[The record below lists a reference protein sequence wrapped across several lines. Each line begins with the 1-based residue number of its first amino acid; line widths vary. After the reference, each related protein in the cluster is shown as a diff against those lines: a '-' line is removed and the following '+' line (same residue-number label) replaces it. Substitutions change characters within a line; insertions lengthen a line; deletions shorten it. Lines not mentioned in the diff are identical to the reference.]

1 MSILTI
7 LAILGIAVGIIA
19 LIQEK
24 RFNGQRSYAVI
35 VALIVASI
43 GLLVLAGVA
52 SSQKSQKRGDQL
64 IAQND
69 SAADAAQNSAN
80 GAEAPEK
87 AAEAP
92 EKAAQPE
99 KADNVAQANNFAP
112 TIAEPEKAAQPEK
125 ADNVAQADNAAPTIA
140 EPEKAAQPEKADNV
154 AQADNAAPTIA
165 EPEKAAQPEKADN
178 VAVADNA
185 APAEPEKA
193 APAAPTVVEDDPL
206 APNAVAGN
214 LHDDAKINEVIAFTA
229 RKSKKKSKGAEI
241 VSYHWDFADGTTSNE
256 RDVKHSYDKI
266 GTYDVVLTVTDK
278 AGRSAKAIRRI
289 MVNRPESKIHFLRR
303 DIKDAKTPDNAPD
316 PITGTYAKQFSGST
330 INLEAK
336 GFILSGENCECTV
349 QVAIQGDT
357 CNATRNKSLKNGG
370 EGNLGVK
377 ASCKGDPANIT
388 WTVTRKA
395 SGDCA
400 CTFND
405 FRIEANES

>member
-92 EKAAQPE
+92 EK
-99 KADNVAQANNFAP
+99 
-112 TIAEPEKAAQPEK
+112 TS
-125 ADNVAQADNAAPTIA
+125 
-140 EPEKAAQPEKADNV
+140 
-154 AQADNAAPTIA
+154 

-178 VAVADNA
+178 VAVADSA

>member
-69 SAADAAQNSAN
+69 SAADAAKNSAN
-80 GAEAPEK
+80 GAQAPDNAAQAAQAPAPTTPEPEK
-87 AAEAP
+87 AAEP
-92 EKAAQPE
+92 EKNAEPE
-99 KADNVAQANNFAP
+99 KADNVAQAGNAAAAP
-112 TIAEPEKAAQPEK
+112 APAEPEKAAEPEK
-125 ADNVAQADNAAPTIA
+125 TA
-140 EPEKAAQPEKADNV
+140 EPEKADDAVQ
-154 AQADNAAPTIA
+154 AAP
-165 EPEKAAQPEKADN
+165 AAP
-178 VAVADNA
+178 

-193 APAAPTVVEDDPL
+193 APAAPAVVENDPL

-214 LHDDAKINEVIAFTA
+214 PHDDAKINEVIAFTA

-241 VSYHWDFADGTTSNE
+241 VSYHWDFADGTTSDE

>member
-7 LAILGIAVGIIA
+7 LAILGIAVGIVA

-92 EKAAQPE
+92 EK
-99 KADNVAQANNFAP
+99 
-112 TIAEPEKAAQPEK
+112 TS
-125 ADNVAQADNAAPTIA
+125 
-140 EPEKAAQPEKADNV
+140 
-154 AQADNAAPTIA
+154 

-178 VAVADNA
+178 VAVADSA

>member
-92 EKAAQPE
+92 EKA
-99 KADNVAQANNFAP
+99 DNVAQANNFAP
-112 TIAEPEKAAQPEK
+112 TIAEPEKAAQP
-125 ADNVAQADNAAPTIA
+125 Q
-140 EPEKAAQPEKADNV
+140 
-154 AQADNAAPTIA
+154 
-165 EPEKAAQPEKADN
+165 KADN
-178 VAVADNA
+178 VAVADSA

>member
-92 EKAAQPE
+92 EK
-99 KADNVAQANNFAP
+99 
-112 TIAEPEKAAQPEK
+112 TAEPEKAAQPQK

-178 VAVADNA
+178 VAVADSA

-193 APAAPTVVEDDPL
+193 APAEPTVVEDDPL

>member
-92 EKAAQPE
+92 EKTAEPEKAAQPE
-99 KADNVAQANNFAP
+99 KADNVAQADNAAP
-112 TIAEPEKAAQPEK
+112 TIAEPEKAAQPQK

-154 AQADNAAPTIA
+154 AQADNAAPTI
-165 EPEKAAQPEKADN
+165 
-178 VAVADNA
+178 
-185 APAEPEKA
+185 AEPEKA

>member
-92 EKAAQPE
+92 EK
-99 KADNVAQANNFAP
+99 
-112 TIAEPEKAAQPEK
+112 TSEPEKAAQPEK

-140 EPEKAAQPEKADNV
+140 EPEKAAP
-154 AQADNAAPTIA
+154 AAPTI
-165 EPEKAAQPEKADN
+165 
-178 VAVADNA
+178 
-185 APAEPEKA
+185 
-193 APAAPTVVEDDPL
+193 VEDDPL

>member
-92 EKAAQPE
+92 EK
-99 KADNVAQANNFAP
+99 
-112 TIAEPEKAAQPEK
+112 T
-125 ADNVAQADNAAPTIA
+125 
-140 EPEKAAQPEKADNV
+140 
-154 AQADNAAPTIA
+154 A

-178 VAVADNA
+178 VAVADSA

-336 GFILSGENCECTV
+336 RFILSGENCECTV

>member
-92 EKAAQPE
+92 EK
-99 KADNVAQANNFAP
+99 
-112 TIAEPEKAAQPEK
+112 TAEPEKAAQPEK
-125 ADNVAQADNAAPTIA
+125 ADNVAVADNAAPA

>member
-92 EKAAQPE
+92 EKA
-99 KADNVAQANNFAP
+99 
-112 TIAEPEKAAQPEK
+112 
-125 ADNVAQADNAAPTIA
+125 DNVAQADNAAPTIA

-154 AQADNAAPTIA
+154 AQANNFAPTIA

>member
-92 EKAAQPE
+92 EKTAEPEKAAQPE

-112 TIAEPEKAAQPEK
+112 TIAEPEKAAQPQK

-140 EPEKAAQPEKADNV
+140 EPEKAAQP
-154 AQADNAAPTIA
+154 Q
-165 EPEKAAQPEKADN
+165 KADN
-178 VAVADNA
+178 VAVADSA

-405 FRIEANES
+405 FRVEANES

>member
-87 AAEAP
+87 AAGA
-92 EKAAQPE
+92 
-99 KADNVAQANNFAP
+99 
-112 TIAEPEKAAQPEK
+112 
-125 ADNVAQADNAAPTIA
+125 
-140 EPEKAAQPEKADNV
+140 PEKADNV

-178 VAVADNA
+178 VAVADSA
-185 APAEPEKA
+185 APADPEKA

>member
-69 SAADAAQNSAN
+69 SAADAAKNSAN
-80 GAEAPEK
+80 GAQAPDNAAQAAQAPAPTTPEPEK
-87 AAEAP
+87 AAEP
-92 EKAAQPE
+92 EKNAEPE
-99 KADNVAQANNFAP
+99 KADNVAQAGNAAAAP
-112 TIAEPEKAAQPEK
+112 APAEPEKAAEPEK
-125 ADNVAQADNAAPTIA
+125 TA
-140 EPEKAAQPEKADNV
+140 EPEKADDAVQ
-154 AQADNAAPTIA
+154 AAP
-165 EPEKAAQPEKADN
+165 AAP
-178 VAVADNA
+178 

-193 APAAPTVVEDDPL
+193 APAAPAVVENDPL

-214 LHDDAKINEVIAFTA
+214 PHDDAKINEVIAFTA

-241 VSYHWDFADGTTSNE
+241 VSYHWDFADGTTSDE

-278 AGRSAKAIRRI
+278 AGRSAKAVRRI

-357 CNATRNKSLKNGG
+357 CNATRKKSLKNGG
-370 EGNLGVK
+370 EGDLGVK

-400 CTFND
+400 CSFKD

>member
-92 EKAAQPE
+92 EK
-99 KADNVAQANNFAP
+99 
-112 TIAEPEKAAQPEK
+112 TAEPEKAAQPEK

-165 EPEKAAQPEKADN
+165 EPEKAAPPEKADN
-178 VAVADNA
+178 VAQADNA
-185 APAEPEKA
+185 APTIAEPEKA

>member
-92 EKAAQPE
+92 GK
-99 KADNVAQANNFAP
+99 
-112 TIAEPEKAAQPEK
+112 TAEPEKAAQP
-125 ADNVAQADNAAPTIA
+125 Q
-140 EPEKAAQPEKADNV
+140 
-154 AQADNAAPTIA
+154 
-165 EPEKAAQPEKADN
+165 KADN

-185 APAEPEKA
+185 APADPEKA

>member
-92 EKAAQPE
+92 EK
-99 KADNVAQANNFAP
+99 
-112 TIAEPEKAAQPEK
+112 TSEPEK
-125 ADNVAQADNAAPTIA
+125 ADNAAPTIA
-140 EPEKAAQPEKADNV
+140 EPEKAAQPEKADNA
-154 AQADNAAPTIA
+154 AQADNAAPTVA
-165 EPEKAAQPEKADN
+165 EPEKAAQPQKADN
-178 VAVADNA
+178 VAVADSA
-185 APAEPEKA
+185 APADPEKA

>member
-1 MSILTI
+1 MSILTM

-92 EKAAQPE
+92 EKA
-99 KADNVAQANNFAP
+99 
-112 TIAEPEKAAQPEK
+112 
-125 ADNVAQADNAAPTIA
+125 DNVAQADNAAPTIA

-178 VAVADNA
+178 VAVADSA

>member
-92 EKAAQPE
+92 EK
-99 KADNVAQANNFAP
+99 
-112 TIAEPEKAAQPEK
+112 TSEPEKAAQPEK

-140 EPEKAAQPEKADNV
+140 
-154 AQADNAAPTIA
+154 APTI
-165 EPEKAAQPEKADN
+165 
-178 VAVADNA
+178 
-185 APAEPEKA
+185 AEPEKA

>member
-92 EKAAQPE
+92 EK
-99 KADNVAQANNFAP
+99 
-112 TIAEPEKAAQPEK
+112 TAEPEKAAQP
-125 ADNVAQADNAAPTIA
+125 Q
-140 EPEKAAQPEKADNV
+140 KADNV

-178 VAVADNA
+178 VAVADSA

>member
-92 EKAAQPE
+92 EK
-99 KADNVAQANNFAP
+99 
-112 TIAEPEKAAQPEK
+112 T
-125 ADNVAQADNAAPTIA
+125 
-140 EPEKAAQPEKADNV
+140 
-154 AQADNAAPTIA
+154 A

-178 VAVADNA
+178 VAVADSA

-256 RDVKHSYDKI
+256 RDIKHSYDKI

>member
-92 EKAAQPE
+92 EKTAEPE

-140 EPEKAAQPEKADNV
+140 EPEKAAH
-154 AQADNAAPTIA
+154 
-165 EPEKAAQPEKADN
+165 PEKADN

>member
-92 EKAAQPE
+92 EKAAEAPEKTSEPEKAAQPE

-125 ADNVAQADNAAPTIA
+125 ADNVA
-140 EPEKAAQPEKADNV
+140 
-154 AQADNAAPTIA
+154 
-165 EPEKAAQPEKADN
+165 
-178 VAVADNA
+178 VADSA

>member
-92 EKAAQPE
+92 EKTAEPEKAAQPE
-99 KADNVAQANNFAP
+99 KP
-112 TIAEPEKAAQPEK
+112 AQPEK
-125 ADNVAQADNAAPTIA
+125 ADNVAQADNAAPTI
-140 EPEKAAQPEKADNV
+140 
-154 AQADNAAPTIA
+154 
-165 EPEKAAQPEKADN
+165 
-178 VAVADNA
+178 
-185 APAEPEKA
+185 AEPEKA

>member
-43 GLLVLAGVA
+43 GLLVLTGVA

-69 SAADAAQNSAN
+69 SAADAAKNSAN
-80 GAEAPEK
+80 GAQAPDNAAQAPAPTTPEPEK
-87 AAEAP
+87 TAEP
-92 EKAAQPE
+92 EKNAEPE
-99 KADNVAQANNFAP
+99 KADNVAQAG
-112 TIAEPEKAAQPEK
+112 
-125 ADNVAQADNAAPTIA
+125 NAA
-140 EPEKAAQPEKADNV
+140 
-154 AQADNAAPTIA
+154 AAP
-165 EPEKAAQPEKADN
+165 
-178 VAVADNA
+178 

-193 APAAPTVVEDDPL
+193 APAEPAVVENDPL

-214 LHDDAKINEVIAFTA
+214 PHDDAKINEVIAFTA

-241 VSYHWDFADGTTSNE
+241 VSYHWDFADGTTSDE

-278 AGRSAKAIRRI
+278 AGRSAKAVRRI

-336 GFILSGENCECTV
+336 GFILSGGNCECTV

-400 CTFND
+400 CSFKD

>member
-80 GAEAPEK
+80 GAEAPEN
-87 AAEAP
+87 
-92 EKAAQPE
+92 
-99 KADNVAQANNFAP
+99 ADNVAQANNFAP

-125 ADNVAQADNAAPTIA
+125 ADNVA
-140 EPEKAAQPEKADNV
+140 
-154 AQADNAAPTIA
+154 
-165 EPEKAAQPEKADN
+165 
-178 VAVADNA
+178 VADSA

-193 APAAPTVVEDDPL
+193 APAAPTIVEDDPL

>member
-92 EKAAQPE
+92 EKA
-99 KADNVAQANNFAP
+99 DNVAQANNFAP

-140 EPEKAAQPEKADNV
+140 EPEKA
-154 AQADNAAPTIA
+154 
-165 EPEKAAQPEKADN
+165 DN
-178 VAVADNA
+178 VAVADSA

>member
-92 EKAAQPE
+92 EK
-99 KADNVAQANNFAP
+99 
-112 TIAEPEKAAQPEK
+112 TSEPEKAAQPEK
-125 ADNVAQADNAAPTIA
+125 ADNVAQANNAAPTIA

-178 VAVADNA
+178 VAVADSA

>member
-92 EKAAQPE
+92 EKA
-99 KADNVAQANNFAP
+99 
-112 TIAEPEKAAQPEK
+112 
-125 ADNVAQADNAAPTIA
+125 DNVAQADNAAPTIA

-178 VAVADNA
+178 VAVADSA

>member
-87 AAEAP
+87 TAEP
-92 EKAAQPE
+92 EKAAQPK

-140 EPEKAAQPEKADNV
+140 EP
-154 AQADNAAPTIA
+154 TIA
-165 EPEKAAQPEKADN
+165 EPEKADN
-178 VAVADNA
+178 VAVADSA

>member
-92 EKAAQPE
+92 EK
-99 KADNVAQANNFAP
+99 
-112 TIAEPEKAAQPEK
+112 T
-125 ADNVAQADNAAPTIA
+125 
-140 EPEKAAQPEKADNV
+140 
-154 AQADNAAPTIA
+154 A

-178 VAVADNA
+178 VAVADSA

-193 APAAPTVVEDDPL
+193 APAEPTVVEDDPL

>member
-87 AAEAP
+87 TSEP

-140 EPEKAAQPEKADNV
+140 D
-154 AQADNAAPTIA
+154 
-165 EPEKAAQPEKADN
+165 PEKADN
-178 VAVADNA
+178 VAVADSA

-266 GTYDVVLTVTDK
+266 GPYDVVLTVTDK

>member
-92 EKAAQPE
+92 EK
-99 KADNVAQANNFAP
+99 
-112 TIAEPEKAAQPEK
+112 TS
-125 ADNVAQADNAAPTIA
+125 
-140 EPEKAAQPEKADNV
+140 
-154 AQADNAAPTIA
+154 

>member
-80 GAEAPEK
+80 GAEAPEN
-87 AAEAP
+87 AAEA
-92 EKAAQPE
+92 
-99 KADNVAQANNFAP
+99 
-112 TIAEPEKAAQPEK
+112 
-125 ADNVAQADNAAPTIA
+125 
-140 EPEKAAQPEKADNV
+140 PEKADNV

-178 VAVADNA
+178 VAVADSA
-185 APAEPEKA
+185 APADPEKA

>member
-80 GAEAPEK
+80 GAEAPEN
-87 AAEAP
+87 AAEA
-92 EKAAQPE
+92 
-99 KADNVAQANNFAP
+99 
-112 TIAEPEKAAQPEK
+112 PEK

-165 EPEKAAQPEKADN
+165 EPEKAAQPQKADNVAQADNAAPTIAAPTIAEPEKADN
-178 VAVADNA
+178 VAVADSA

>member
-92 EKAAQPE
+92 EKTAEPEKAAQPE

-154 AQADNAAPTIA
+154 A
-165 EPEKAAQPEKADN
+165 
-178 VAVADNA
+178 VADSA

>member
-92 EKAAQPE
+92 EK
-99 KADNVAQANNFAP
+99 
-112 TIAEPEKAAQPEK
+112 TAEPEKAAQPQK
-125 ADNVAQADNAAPTIA
+125 ADNVAQADNAAPTI
-140 EPEKAAQPEKADNV
+140 
-154 AQADNAAPTIA
+154 
-165 EPEKAAQPEKADN
+165 
-178 VAVADNA
+178 
-185 APAEPEKA
+185 AEPEKA

>member
-92 EKAAQPE
+92 EKA
-99 KADNVAQANNFAP
+99 DNVAQANNFAP

-140 EPEKAAQPEKADNV
+140 EPEKAA
-154 AQADNAAPTIA
+154 
-165 EPEKAAQPEKADN
+165 EPEKDDN

-185 APAEPEKA
+185 APADPEKA

>member
-92 EKAAQPE
+92 EKTAEPEKAAQPE

-140 EPEKAAQPEKADNV
+140 
-154 AQADNAAPTIA
+154 APTIA
-165 EPEKAAQPEKADN
+165 EPEKADN
-178 VAVADNA
+178 VAVADSA

>member
-1 MSILTI
+1 MSILTM

-87 AAEAP
+87 AAEA
-92 EKAAQPE
+92 
-99 KADNVAQANNFAP
+99 
-112 TIAEPEKAAQPEK
+112 
-125 ADNVAQADNAAPTIA
+125 
-140 EPEKAAQPEKADNV
+140 PEKADNV